1 MKKVNKKYND
11 KMNKLSKQI
20 EKNAEF
26 FQAKCMREGK
36 YVESLKWMGIKQD
49 QKERQKGEQVMP
61 KMELEETKENMIYFT
76 KQWLGISS
84 WMNYLDELKELWV
97 RDLYLNVKE
106 TLNNKEAEIESLKK
120 EIEDLKKENK

>member
-1 MKKVNKKYND
+1 
-11 KMNKLSKQI
+11 
-20 EKNAEF
+20 
-26 FQAKCMREGK
+26 
-36 YVESLKWMGIKQD
+36 
-49 QKERQKGEQVMP
+49 MP

>member
-1 MKKVNKKYND
+1 
-11 KMNKLSKQI
+11 
-20 EKNAEF
+20 
-26 FQAKCMREGK
+26 
-36 YVESLKWMGIKQD
+36 
-49 QKERQKGEQVMP
+49 MP

-106 TLNNKEAEIESLKK
+106 TLNNNEAEIESLKK
-120 EIEDLKKENK
+120 QIEDLKKENK